1 MTQVVASGGEYTDSS
16 GVALHVFKTSG
27 TFTVTAGGILEY
39 LVIGGGAGAGSN
51 MGGGGGAGGYLA
63 GSMTVAAGTYN
74 IVVGAGGNGAPAGEG
89 LVRGGDGQDTVA
101 IGLTAFGG
109 GGGASHHLSTIYPAG
124 NGGSGGGGSGANN
137 VGKGGAPGTGTAGQ
151 GNDGAP
157 SGEQWYPGGGGG
169 AGAAAIQTGTII
181 SHGGI
186 GIENSILG
194 TSYYWAAGGGGAG
207 YSNFGG
213 NGGLGGGGGGA
224 PRGGT
229 SGLGGGSA
237 LNSGSDATPGTTG
250 GNPLVPGGDAG
261 ENTGS
266 GGGGGSHYNSNN
278 YGGNGGSGIVVLRY
292 TTPPKIIGFNQ
303 TGGDLTIV
311 LNSLGGA
318 TPGASQPNGTV
329 VPYTISGNYITESS
343 IGQPLTGNFVLTDN
357 TDEITINVG
366 TIPSSTLVFTAF
378 GETVSYETVFPAT
391 LVGDVS
397 YLDSTLVL
405 GNYNTLVVQSILNGI
420 PMLLGDA
427 EWVSN
432 GALANY
438 KTYVVPAVLNGIP
451 MPLGDTEWVS
461 NGALANYKTLTL
473 PAIDL
478 VEVVP
483 YRFTTVSGGG
493 RMNTFTIKPLGAEII
508 IETWY

>member
-237 LNSGSDATPGTTG
+237 LNSGSDATIGGTG